1 MKVEIPDYLLA
12 QLIET
17 EDAIAEFIKAP
28 AANYPIEEL
37 SKAISRRDTL
47 AIVITE
53 HARQAYEEKIKAG

>member
-12 QLIET
+12 QLVET

-37 SKAISRRDTL
+37 RGIRNSWLISGYSSPDSSSR
-47 AIVITE
+47 ITVE
-53 HARQAYEEKIKAG
+53 IGTS